1 MQRAQTAAGPTRP
14 KLLQAL
20 VDAWRQ
26 PDVRQKLAFTLAML
40 VVFRLV
46 AHVPIPDINKTQL
59 ENALDNNPVLGFLNL
74 FSGGGLDN
82 LSIVALG
89 VYPYITASIVMNLLQ
104 PMLPRLQALAQEG
117 ESGRNKIQ
125 LYTYWLAIPM
135 SLVQGY
141 GQLILLENA
150 NAITGIGFG
159 ANEWLPTISAIIT
172 MTAGTMFL
180 IWLGELITEKGVG
193 NGISLLIFAGILAS
207 FPTLF
212 NSVGQSDIGWSGIAV
227 VIAIA
232 VALVALIVFFQ
243 EAQRRIPVQYAR
255 SVFRGGRMYRQ
266 SGQSYI
272 PLRVNSA
279 GMIPLIFAFSIII
292 FPSVLAGWIT
302 GAAGEESQTWTRV
315 QVPFDTL
322 DSDEPLNTLYP
333 DLAESGRIQVNA
345 AEVEWNAAED
355 SFDDLLERINR
366 TSDANVLT
374 TVGPARARGT
384 GQALLDEAGEPLIA
398 WEVKNNDVNSE
409 FITLEDLEGNFI
421 ATTQVPTHE
430 EPPDDPFTFDI
441 AEGQQLGV
449 SPSWIVRAADWVQ
462 VNFSPGR
469 PLYWALSF
477 VLVVAFT
484 FFYTFVTFQQQ
495 NLAENLQKQGG
506 FIPGIRP
513 GRPTQ
518 DYINRVLSRITW
530 AGALFLGFVAV
541 VPFLATEFIPDS
553 TALTIS
559 STGLLI
565 VVGVALDTMR
575 QIEAQLLMRN
585 YEGFIR

>member
-1 MQRAQTAAGPTRP
+1 MQRAQTATGPTRP

-104 PMLPRLQALAQEG
+104 PMIPRLQALAQEG

-150 NAITGIGFG
+150 RAITGIGFG
-159 ANEWLPTISAIIT
+159 AEEWLPTVSAIIT

-193 NGISLLIFAGILAS
+193 NGISLIIFAGIVAS

-232 VALVALIVFFQ
+232 IALVALIVFFQ

-292 FPSVLAGWIT
+292 FPSVLAGWVT
-302 GAAGEESQTWTRV
+302 GAAGEESQTRAAV
-315 QVPFDTL
+315 QVPFASI
-322 DSDEPLNTLYP
+322 DSDESLNALYP
-333 DLAESGRIQVNA
+333 DLAPNGAFLVNN
-345 AEVEWNAAED
+345 AEIAWNAEED
-355 SFDDLLERINR
+355 TFDDLLERINQAA
-366 TSDANVLT
+366 DANVLT
-374 TVGPARARGT
+374 RVETRSDPAG
-384 GQALLDEAGEPLIA
+384 GEPLTTWRID
-398 WEVKNNDVNSE
+398 NNQIGTE
-409 FITLEDLEGNFI
+409 PITLQDTQGNFI
-421 ATTQVPTHE
+421 ALTNIATHND
-430 EPPDDPFTFDI
+430 PPDDPLTPDI
-441 AEGQQLGV
+441 AEGQTLGERPGWV
-449 SPSWIVRAADWVQ
+449 IRVADWVQ
-462 VNFSPGR
+462 LNFSPGR

>member
-40 VVFRLV
+40 VIFRLV
-46 AHVPIPDINKTQL
+46 AHVPIPDINRTQL

-104 PMLPRLQALAQEG
+104 PMIPRLQALAQEG

-135 SLVQGY
+135 SIVQGY

-150 NAITGIGFG
+150 RAITGIGFG
-159 ANEWLPTISAIIT
+159 AEEWLPTVSAIIT

-193 NGISLLIFAGILAS
+193 NGISLIIFAGIVAS

-292 FPSVLAGWIT
+292 FPSVLAGWVT
-302 GAAGEESQTWTRV
+302 GAAGEESQSRVSV
-315 QVPFDTL
+315 QVPFEAL
-322 DSDEPLNTLYP
+322 DSDELLNTLYP
-333 DLAESGRIQVNA
+333 DLGSTGLFLVNA
-345 AEVEWNAAED
+345 AEIEWDAAED
-355 SFDDLLERINR
+355 TFDDLLDRINR
-366 TSDANVLT
+366 ASDAYVLT
-374 TVGPARARGT
+374 RIESRTDPISSE
-384 GQALLDEAGEPLIA
+384 LLTTWRIDANKIGRE
-398 WEVKNNDVNSE
+398 S
-409 FITLEDLEGNFI
+409 ITLADIEGDLI
-421 ATTQVPTHE
+421 RTTGIPTHL
-430 EPPDDPFTFDI
+430 EPPDDPLTPDF
-441 AEGQQLGV
+441 AEGQTLGER
-449 SPSWIVRAADWVQ
+449 PPGIIRAAEWVQ
-462 VNFSPGR
+462 TSFSPGR

-518 DYINRVLSRITW
+518 DYINRVLGRITW

>member
-26 PDVRQKLAFTLAML
+26 PDVRRKVAFTLAML

-46 AHVPIPDINKTQL
+46 AHVPIPDINRTQL

-89 VYPYITASIVMNLLQ
+89 VYPYITASIIMNLLQ
-104 PMLPRLQALAQEG
+104 PVVPRLQALAQEG
-117 ESGRNKIQ
+117 ESGRNRIQ
-125 LYTYWLAIPM
+125 LYTYWLAVPM

-141 GQLILLENA
+141 GQLLLLENA
-150 NAITGIGFG
+150 RAITGIGFG
-159 ANEWLPTISAIIT
+159 AEEWLPTVSALIT

-193 NGISLLIFAGILAS
+193 NGISLIIFAGIVAS

-212 NSVGQSDIGWSGIAV
+212 NSVRLSDIGWSGIAI

-292 FPSVLAGWIT
+292 FPSVLAGWVT
-302 GAAGEESQTWTRV
+302 GAATEESQTRV
-315 QVPFDTL
+315 SVEVPFIPA
-322 DSDEPLNTLYP
+322 DSDVQISQLFEDGYDFTDGGSFY
-333 DLAESGRIQVNA
+333 VNEA
-345 AEVEWNAAED
+345 LVEWSRSD
-355 SFDDLLERINR
+355 TFDELLEKINR
-366 TSDANVLT
+366 EADANVLT
-374 TVGPARARGT
+374 RVESRNDPGT
-384 GQALLDEAGEPLIA
+384 GETVTA
-398 WEVKNNDVNSE
+398 WRIDANEIGSHP
-409 FITLEDLEGNFI
+409 IRLEDETGNFI
-421 ATTQVPTHE
+421 AQTEIPTHVQA
-430 EPPDDPFTFDI
+430 PDDPLTPNI
-441 AEGQQLGV
+441 AEGQTLGV
-449 SPSWIVRAADWVQ
+449 RPSWVIRAADWVQ
-462 VNFSPGR
+462 RNFSPGQA
-469 PLYWALSF
+469 LYWGLSF

-495 NLAENLQKQGG
+495 NLSENLQKQGG

-518 DYINRVLSRITW
+518 EYINRVLTRITW
-530 AGALFLGFVAV
+530 AGAIFLGFVAV

-565 VVGVALDTMR
+565 VVGVAIDTMR

>member
-40 VVFRLV
+40 VIFRLV
-46 AHVPIPDINKTQL
+46 AHVPIPDINRTQL

-104 PMLPRLQALAQEG
+104 PMIPRLQALAQEG

-135 SLVQGY
+135 SIVQGY

-150 NAITGIGFG
+150 RAITGIGFG
-159 ANEWLPTISAIIT
+159 AEEWLPTVSAIIT

-193 NGISLLIFAGILAS
+193 NGISLIIFAGIVAS

-292 FPSVLAGWIT
+292 FPSVLAGWVT
-302 GAAGEESQTWTRV
+302 GAAGEESQSRVSV
-315 QVPFDTL
+315 QVPFEAL
-322 DSDEPLNTLYP
+322 DSDELLNTLYP
-333 DLAESGRIQVNA
+333 ALGSSGLFLVNTAEI
-345 AEVEWNAAED
+345 EWDAAED
-355 SFDDLLERINR
+355 TFDDLLDRINR
-366 TSDANVLT
+366 ASDAYVLT
-374 TVGPARARGT
+374 RVESRTDPISSE
-384 GQALLDEAGEPLIA
+384 LLTTWRIDANKIGRESIILADIEG
-398 WEVKNNDVNSE
+398 
-409 FITLEDLEGNFI
+409 DLI
-421 ATTQVPTHE
+421 ATTGIPTHL
-430 EPPDDPFTFDI
+430 EPPDDPLTPDF
-441 AEGQQLGV
+441 AEGQTLGER
-449 SPSWIVRAADWVQ
+449 PPGIIRAAEWVQ
-462 VNFSPGR
+462 TSFSPGR

-518 DYINRVLSRITW
+518 DYINRVLGRITW

>member
-104 PMLPRLQALAQEG
+104 PMIPRLQALAQEG

-150 NAITGIGFG
+150 RAITGIGFG
-159 ANEWLPTISAIIT
+159 AEEWLPTVSAIIT

-193 NGISLLIFAGILAS
+193 NGISLIIFAGIVAS

-232 VALVALIVFFQ
+232 IALVALIVFFQ

-302 GAAGEESQTWTRV
+302 GAAGEESQTRAAV
-315 QVPFDTL
+315 QVPFASI
-322 DSDEPLNTLYP
+322 DSDEPLNTLLP
-333 DLAESGRIQVNA
+333 DLAPNGAFLVNN
-345 AEVEWNAAED
+345 AEIAWNAQED
-355 SFDDLLERINR
+355 TFDDVLERINQAA
-366 TSDANVLT
+366 DANVLT
-374 TVGPARARGT
+374 RVETRSDPAG
-384 GQALLDEAGEPLIA
+384 GEPLTTWRID
-398 WEVKNNDVNSE
+398 NNQIGTE
-409 FITLEDLEGNFI
+409 PITLQDTQGNFI
-421 ATTQVPTHE
+421 ALTNIPTHLE
-430 EPPDDPFTFDI
+430 QPDNPLTPDI
-441 AEGQQLGV
+441 AEGQTLGER
-449 SPSWIVRAADWVQ
+449 PGWIIRVADWVQ
-462 VNFSPGR
+462 LNFSPGR

>member
-104 PMLPRLQALAQEG
+104 PMVPRLQALAQEG

-150 NAITGIGFG
+150 RAITGIGFG
-159 ANEWLPTISAIIT
+159 AEEWLPTVSAIIT

-193 NGISLLIFAGILAS
+193 NGISLIIFAGIVAS

-232 VALVALIVFFQ
+232 IALVALIVFFQ

-302 GAAGEESQTWTRV
+302 GAAGEESQTRAAV
-315 QVPFDTL
+315 QVPFASI
-322 DSDEPLNTLYP
+322 DSDEPLNTLLP
-333 DLAESGRIQVNA
+333 DLAPNGAFLVNN
-345 AEVEWNAAED
+345 AEIAWNAQED
-355 SFDDLLERINR
+355 TFDDVLERINQAA
-366 TSDANVLT
+366 DANVLT
-374 TVGPARARGT
+374 RVETRSDPAG
-384 GQALLDEAGEPLIA
+384 GEPLTTWRID
-398 WEVKNNDVNSE
+398 NNQIGTE
-409 FITLEDLEGNFI
+409 PITLQDTQGNFI
-421 ATTQVPTHE
+421 ALTNIATHND
-430 EPPDDPFTFDI
+430 PPDNPLTPDI
-441 AEGQQLGV
+441 AEGQTLGER
-449 SPSWIVRAADWVQ
+449 PGWIIRVADWVQ
-462 VNFSPGR
+462 LNFSPGR

>member
-40 VVFRLV
+40 VIFRLV
-46 AHVPIPDINKTQL
+46 AHVPIPDINRTQL
-59 ENALDNNPVLGFLNL
+59 ENALANNPVLGFLNL

-104 PMLPRLQALAQEG
+104 PMIPRLQALAQEG

-135 SLVQGY
+135 SIVQGY

-150 NAITGIGFG
+150 RAITGIGFG
-159 ANEWLPTISAIIT
+159 AEEWLPTVSAIIT

-193 NGISLLIFAGILAS
+193 NGISLIIFAGIVAS

-292 FPSVLAGWIT
+292 FPSVLAGWVT
-302 GAAGEESQTWTRV
+302 GAAGEESQSRVSV
-315 QVPFDTL
+315 QVPFEAL
-322 DSDEPLNTLYP
+322 DSDELLNTLYP
-333 DLAESGRIQVNA
+333 DLGSTGLFLVNA
-345 AEVEWNAAED
+345 AEIEWDAAED
-355 SFDDLLERINR
+355 TFDDLLDRINR
-366 TSDANVLT
+366 ASDAYVLT
-374 TVGPARARGT
+374 RVESRTDPISSE
-384 GQALLDEAGEPLIA
+384 LLTTWRIDANKIGRE
-398 WEVKNNDVNSE
+398 S
-409 FITLEDLEGNFI
+409 ITLADIEGNLI
-421 ATTQVPTHE
+421 ATTGIPTHL
-430 EPPDDPFTFDI
+430 EPPDDPLTPDF
-441 AEGQQLGV
+441 AEGQTLGER
-449 SPSWIVRAADWVQ
+449 PPGIIRAAEWVQ
-462 VNFSPGR
+462 TSFSPGR

-518 DYINRVLSRITW
+518 DYINRVLGRITW

-575 QIEAQLLMRN
+575 QIEAQVLMRN

>member
-26 PDVRQKLAFTLAML
+26 PDVRRKVAFTLAML
-40 VVFRLV
+40 VIFRLV
-46 AHVPIPDINKTQL
+46 AHVPIPDVERTQL

-89 VYPYITASIVMNLLQ
+89 VYPYITASIIMNLLQ
-104 PMLPRLQALAQEG
+104 PVVPKLQALAQEG
-117 ESGRNKIQ
+117 ESGRNRIQ
-125 LYTYWLAIPM
+125 LYTYWLAVPM
-135 SLVQGY
+135 SIVQGY
-141 GQLILLENA
+141 GQLLLLENA
-150 NAITGIGFG
+150 RAITGIGFG
-159 ANEWLPTISAIIT
+159 GEEWLPTISALIT

-193 NGISLLIFAGILAS
+193 NGISLIIFAGIVAS

-212 NSVGQSDIGWSGIAV
+212 NSVRLSDIGWSGIAV
-227 VIAIA
+227 VLAIA

-292 FPSVLAGWIT
+292 FPSVLAGWVT
-302 GAAGEESQTWTRV
+302 GAATEESQTRV
-315 QVPFDTL
+315 SVEVPFML
-322 DSDEPLNTLYP
+322 ADSDEQLSELFSETALS
-333 DLAESGRIQVNA
+333 ERGRFRVNA
-345 AEVEWNAAED
+345 AEIEWSETD
-355 SFDDLLERINR
+355 TFDDVLDRINQDA
-366 TSDANVLT
+366 DANVLAR
-374 TVGPARARGT
+374 VEGRADPATNEPIPAWRIDNIAIG
-384 GQALLDEAGEPLIA
+384 ALPI
-398 WEVKNNDVNSE
+398 V
-409 FITLEDLEGNFI
+409 LEDVEGNFI
-421 ATTQVPTHE
+421 ATTQIATHLE
-430 EPPDDPFTFDI
+430 EPDDPGTRDV
-441 AEGQQLGV
+441 AEGQTLGERPGWV
-449 SPSWIVRAADWVQ
+449 IRAADWVQ
-462 VNFSPGR
+462 RNFSPGQA
-469 PLYWALSF
+469 LYWALSF

-495 NLAENLQKQGG
+495 NLSENLQKQGG

-518 DYINRVLSRITW
+518 EYINRVLTRITW

-565 VVGVALDTMR
+565 VVGVAIDTMR

>member
-1 MQRAQTAAGPTRP
+1 M
-14 KLLQAL
+14 
-20 VDAWRQ
+20 
-26 PDVRQKLAFTLAML
+26 
-40 VVFRLV
+40 
-46 AHVPIPDINKTQL
+46 
-59 ENALDNNPVLGFLNL
+59 
-74 FSGGGLDN
+74 
-82 LSIVALG
+82 ALG
-89 VYPYITASIVMNLLQ
+89 VYPYITASIIMNLLQ
-104 PMLPRLQALAQEG
+104 PVVPKLQALAQEG
-117 ESGRNKIQ
+117 ESGRNRIQ
-125 LYTYWLAIPM
+125 LYTYWLAVPM
-135 SLVQGY
+135 SIVQGY
-141 GQLILLENA
+141 GQLLLLENA
-150 NAITGIGFG
+150 RAIAGIGFG
-159 ANEWLPTISAIIT
+159 GEEWLPTISALIT

-193 NGISLLIFAGILAS
+193 NGISLIIFAGIVAS

-212 NSVGQSDIGWSGIAV
+212 NSVRLSDIGWSGIAV
-227 VIAIA
+227 VLAIA

-292 FPSVLAGWIT
+292 FPSVLAGWVT
-302 GAAGEESQTWTRV
+302 GAATEESQTRV
-315 QVPFDTL
+315 SVEVPFIPA
-322 DSDEPLNTLYP
+322 DSDEQVSELF
-333 DLAESGRIQVNA
+333 SGTALSERGRFKVNA
-345 AEVEWNAAED
+345 AEIEWSGTD
-355 SFDDLLERINR
+355 TFDDVLDRINQDA
-366 TSDANVLT
+366 DANVLAR
-374 TVGPARARGT
+374 VEGRADPAT
-384 GQALLDEAGEPLIA
+384 GETINAWRIDNIAIGALPI
-398 WEVKNNDVNSE
+398 V
-409 FITLEDLEGNFI
+409 LEDVEGNFI
-421 ATTQVPTHE
+421 ATTQIATHLE
-430 EPPDDPFTFDI
+430 EPDDPGTRDV
-441 AEGQQLGV
+441 AEGQTLGERPGWV
-449 SPSWIVRAADWVQ
+449 IRAADWVQ
-462 VNFSPGR
+462 RNFSPGQA
-469 PLYWALSF
+469 LYWALSF

-495 NLAENLQKQGG
+495 NLSENLQKQGG

-518 DYINRVLSRITW
+518 EYINRVLTRITW

-565 VVGVALDTMR
+565 VVGVAIDTMR

>member
-26 PDVRQKLAFTLAML
+26 PDVRRKVAFTLAML

-46 AHVPIPDINKTQL
+46 AHVPIPDINRTQL

-89 VYPYITASIVMNLLQ
+89 VYPYITASIIMNLLQ
-104 PMLPRLQALAQEG
+104 PVVPRLQALAQEG
-117 ESGRNKIQ
+117 ESGRNRIQ
-125 LYTYWLAIPM
+125 LYTYWLAVPM

-141 GQLILLENA
+141 GQLLLLENA
-150 NAITGIGFG
+150 RAITGIGFG
-159 ANEWLPTISAIIT
+159 AEEWLPTVSALIT

-193 NGISLLIFAGILAS
+193 NGISLIIFAGIVAS

-212 NSVGQSDIGWSGIAV
+212 NSVRLSDIGWSGIAI

-292 FPSVLAGWIT
+292 FPSVLAGWVT
-302 GAAGEESQTWTRV
+302 GAATEESQTRV
-315 QVPFDTL
+315 SVEVPFIPA
-322 DSDEPLNTLYP
+322 DSDVQISQLFTDGY
-333 DLAESGRIQVNA
+333 DLAEGGSFYVNEA
-345 AEVEWNAAED
+345 LVEWSRSD
-355 SFDDLLERINR
+355 TFDELLEKINR
-366 TSDANVLT
+366 EADANVLT
-374 TVGPARARGT
+374 RVESRNDPGT
-384 GQALLDEAGEPLIA
+384 GETVTA
-398 WEVKNNDVNSE
+398 WRIDANEIGSKP
-409 FITLEDLEGNFI
+409 IRLEDESGNFI
-421 ATTQVPTHE
+421 AQTEIPTHVQA
-430 EPPDDPFTFDI
+430 PDDPLTPNI
-441 AEGQQLGV
+441 AEGQTLGV
-449 SPSWIVRAADWVQ
+449 RPGWVIRAADWVQ
-462 VNFSPGR
+462 RNFSPGQA
-469 PLYWALSF
+469 LYWGLSF
-477 VLVVAFT
+477 VLVASPSPSST
-484 FFYTFVTFQQQ
+484 RSSPSSSRTSPRTSRSR
-495 NLAENLQKQGG
+495 AASSPASG
-506 FIPGIRP
+506 PA
-513 GRPTQ
+513 GRRRST
-518 DYINRVLSRITW
+518 
-530 AGALFLGFVAV
+530 
-541 VPFLATEFIPDS
+541 S
-553 TALTIS
+553 TACSPGSPGPARS
-559 STGLLI
+559 SSASSPSCPSSPPNSSPTAPPSPSPAPGC
-565 VVGVALDTMR
+565 
-575 QIEAQLLMRN
+575 
-585 YEGFIR
+585 

>member
-40 VVFRLV
+40 VIFRLV
-46 AHVPIPDINKTQL
+46 AHVPIPDINRTQL
-59 ENALDNNPVLGFLNL
+59 ENALANNPVLGFLNL

-104 PMLPRLQALAQEG
+104 PMIPRLQALAQEG

-135 SLVQGY
+135 SIVQGY

-150 NAITGIGFG
+150 RAITGIGFG
-159 ANEWLPTISAIIT
+159 AEEWLPTVSAIIT

-193 NGISLLIFAGILAS
+193 NGISLIIFAGIVAS

-292 FPSVLAGWIT
+292 FPSVLAGWVT
-302 GAAGEESQTWTRV
+302 GAAGEESQSRVSV
-315 QVPFDTL
+315 QVPFEAL
-322 DSDEPLNTLYP
+322 DSDELLNTLYP
-333 DLAESGRIQVNA
+333 ALGSTGLFLVNTAEI
-345 AEVEWNAAED
+345 EWDAAED
-355 SFDDLLERINR
+355 TFDDLLDRINR
-366 TSDANVLT
+366 ASDAYVLT
-374 TVGPARARGT
+374 RVESRTDPISSE
-384 GQALLDEAGEPLIA
+384 LLTTWRIDANKIGRESIILADIEG
-398 WEVKNNDVNSE
+398 
-409 FITLEDLEGNFI
+409 DLI
-421 ATTQVPTHE
+421 ATTGIPTHL
-430 EPPDDPFTFDI
+430 EPPDDPLTPDF
-441 AEGQQLGV
+441 AEGQTLGER
-449 SPSWIVRAADWVQ
+449 PPGIIRAAEWVQ
-462 VNFSPGR
+462 TSFSPGR

-518 DYINRVLSRITW
+518 DYINRVLGRITW

>member
-1 MQRAQTAAGPTRP
+1 MQRAQTATGPTRP

-104 PMLPRLQALAQEG
+104 PMIPRLQALAQEG
-117 ESGRNKIQ
+117 ESGRNRIQ

-150 NAITGIGFG
+150 RAITGIGFG
-159 ANEWLPTISAIIT
+159 AEEWLPTVSAIIT

-193 NGISLLIFAGILAS
+193 NGISLIIFAGIVAS

-232 VALVALIVFFQ
+232 IALVALIVFFQ

-302 GAAGEESQTWTRV
+302 GAAGEESQTRAAV
-315 QVPFDTL
+315 QVPFASI
-322 DSDEPLNTLYP
+322 DSDESLNTLYP
-333 DLAESGRIQVNA
+333 DLAPNGSFLVNN
-345 AEVEWNAAED
+345 AEIAWNAEED
-355 SFDDLLERINR
+355 TFDDLLERINQAA
-366 TSDANVLT
+366 DANVLT
-374 TVGPARARGT
+374 RVETRSDPAG
-384 GQALLDEAGEPLIA
+384 GEPLTTWRID
-398 WEVKNNDVNSE
+398 NNQIGTE
-409 FITLEDLEGNFI
+409 PITLQDTQGNFI
-421 ATTQVPTHE
+421 ALTNIATHND
-430 EPPDDPFTFDI
+430 PPDDPLTPDI
-441 AEGQQLGV
+441 AEGQTLGERPGWV
-449 SPSWIVRAADWVQ
+449 IRVADWVQ
-462 VNFSPGR
+462 LNFSPGR

>member
-104 PMLPRLQALAQEG
+104 PMIPKLQALAQEG
-117 ESGRNKIQ
+117 ETGRNRIQ

-135 SLVQGY
+135 SIVQGY

-150 NAITGIGFG
+150 RAITGIGFG
-159 ANEWLPTISAIIT
+159 PDEWLPTVSAIIT

-193 NGISLLIFAGILAS
+193 NGISLIIFAGIIAS

-232 VALVALIVFFQ
+232 IALVALIVFFQ

-302 GAAGEESQTWTRV
+302 GAAGEESQTRAAV
-315 QVPFDTL
+315 EVPFASL
-322 DSDEPLNTLYP
+322 DSDERLNTLLP
-333 DLAESGRIQVNA
+333 ELAASGLFLVNE
-345 AEVEWNAAED
+345 AEIAWNAEAD
-355 SFDDLLERINR
+355 TFDDVLERINQA
-366 TSDANVLT
+366 SDANVLT
-374 TVGPARARGT
+374 RVETRSDPT
-384 GQALLDEAGEPLIA
+384 GGEPLTTWRID
-398 WEVKNNDVNSE
+398 NNAIGTE
-409 FITLEDLEGNFI
+409 PITLQDLEGNFI
-421 ATTQVPTHE
+421 ALTDIPTHE
-430 EPPDDPFTFDI
+430 EEPDNPLTPDF
-441 AEGQQLGV
+441 AEGQTLGERPGWV
-449 SPSWIVRAADWVQ
+449 VRVADWVQ
-462 VNFSPGR
+462 INFSPGR

>member
-40 VVFRLV
+40 VIFRLV
-46 AHVPIPDINKTQL
+46 AHVPIPDINRTQL
-59 ENALDNNPVLGFLNL
+59 ENALANNPVLGFLNL

-104 PMLPRLQALAQEG
+104 PMIPRLQALAQEG

-135 SLVQGY
+135 SIVQGY

-150 NAITGIGFG
+150 RAITGIGFG
-159 ANEWLPTISAIIT
+159 AEEWLPTVSAIIT

-193 NGISLLIFAGILAS
+193 NGISLIIFAGIVAS

-292 FPSVLAGWIT
+292 FPSVLAGWVT
-302 GAAGEESQTWTRV
+302 GAAGEESQSRVSV
-315 QVPFDTL
+315 QVPFEAL
-322 DSDEPLNTLYP
+322 DSDELLNTLYP
-333 DLAESGRIQVNA
+333 ALGSTGLFLVNTAEI
-345 AEVEWNAAED
+345 EWDAAED
-355 SFDDLLERINR
+355 TFDDLLDRINR
-366 TSDANVLT
+366 ASDAYVLT
-374 TVGPARARGT
+374 RVESRTDPISSE
-384 GQALLDEAGEPLIA
+384 LLTTWRIDANKIGRE
-398 WEVKNNDVNSE
+398 S
-409 FITLEDLEGNFI
+409 ITLADIEGNLI
-421 ATTQVPTHE
+421 ATTGIPTHL
-430 EPPDDPFTFDI
+430 EPPDDPLTPDF
-441 AEGQQLGV
+441 AEGQTLGER
-449 SPSWIVRAADWVQ
+449 PPGIIRAAEWVQ
-462 VNFSPGR
+462 TSFSPGR

-518 DYINRVLSRITW
+518 DYINRVLGRITW

>member
-1 MQRAQTAAGPTRP
+1 MQRAQTATGPTRP

-104 PMLPRLQALAQEG
+104 PMIPRLQALAQEG

-150 NAITGIGFG
+150 RAITGIGFG
-159 ANEWLPTISAIIT
+159 AEEWLPTVSAIIT

-193 NGISLLIFAGILAS
+193 NGISLIIFAGIVAS

-232 VALVALIVFFQ
+232 IALVALIVFFQ

-292 FPSVLAGWIT
+292 FPSVLAGWVT
-302 GAAGEESQTWTRV
+302 GAAGEESQTRAAV
-315 QVPFDTL
+315 QVPFASI
-322 DSDEPLNTLYP
+322 DSDEPLNALYP
-333 DLAESGRIQVNA
+333 DLAPNGSFLVNN
-345 AEVEWNAAED
+345 AEIAWNAEED
-355 SFDDLLERINR
+355 TFDDLLERINQAA
-366 TSDANVLT
+366 DANVLT
-374 TVGPARARGT
+374 RVETRSDPAG
-384 GQALLDEAGEPLIA
+384 GEPLTTWRID
-398 WEVKNNDVNSE
+398 NNQIGTE
-409 FITLEDLEGNFI
+409 PITLQDTQGNFI
-421 ATTQVPTHE
+421 ALTNIATHND
-430 EPPDDPFTFDI
+430 PPDDPLTPDI
-441 AEGQQLGV
+441 AEGQTLGERPGWV
-449 SPSWIVRAADWVQ
+449 IRVADWVQ
-462 VNFSPGR
+462 LNFSPGR

>member
-1 MQRAQTAAGPTRP
+1 MQRAQTSAGPARP

-26 PDVRQKLAFTLAML
+26 PDVRQKLAFTLSML
-40 VVFRLV
+40 VIFRLV
-46 AHVPIPDINKTQL
+46 AHVPLPDVNLVQL
-59 ENALDNNPVLGFLNL
+59 DNALDNNPVLGFLNL

-89 VYPYITASIVMNLLQ
+89 VYPYITASIVMNLLT
-104 PMLPRLQALAQEG
+104 PMVPRLQALAQEG
-117 ESGRNKIQ
+117 ESGRNRIT

-135 SLVQGY
+135 SVIQGY
-141 GQLILLENA
+141 GQLLLLENA
-150 NAITGIGFG
+150 NAISGIGFTG
-159 ANEWLPTISAIIT
+159 AEALPTASAVISL
-172 MTAGTMFL
+172 TAGTMFL

-193 NGISLLIFAGILAS
+193 NGISLLIFAGIVAS

-212 NSVGQSDIGWSGIAV
+212 NSVRLSDVGWSGIAI
-227 VIAIA
+227 VIGIA
-232 VALVALIVFFQ
+232 VILVALIVFFQ

-292 FPSVLAGWIT
+292 FPSVLAGWVT
-302 GAAGEESQTWTRV
+302 GTASESNTRASVTLPFEAEASELPLSEAFSGISAEGLFRVNDGEIAFV
-315 QVPFDTL
+315 
-322 DSDEPLNTLYP
+322 
-333 DLAESGRIQVNA
+333 
-345 AEVEWNAAED
+345 AAED
-355 SFDDLLERINR
+355 SFDDVVDRINR
-366 TSDANVLT
+366 NSDANVLT
-374 TVGPARARGT
+374 QVETRRLNDADPESAVVPTWRIDAN
-384 GQALLDEAGEPLIA
+384 EIGET
-398 WEVKNNDVNSE
+398 
-409 FITLEDLEGNFI
+409 FIVLEDLEGNFI
-421 ATTQVPTHE
+421 ATTQVATHLD
-430 EPPDDPFTFDI
+430 PPDSPFTVDLV
-441 AEGQQLGV
+441 EGQTIGQRPALL
-449 SPSWIVRAADWVQ
+449 VRVADWVEE
-462 VNFSPGR
+462 NFSPGR

-477 VLVVAFT
+477 VLVVAFA
-484 FFYTFVTFQQQ
+484 FFYTMITFTQQ

-506 FIPGIRP
+506 FVPGIRP
-513 GRPTQ
+513 GRPTH
-518 DYINRVLSRITW
+518 DYITGVLYRITW

>member
-104 PMLPRLQALAQEG
+104 PMIPRLQALAQEG
-117 ESGRNKIQ
+117 ETGRNRIQ

-150 NAITGIGFG
+150 RAITGIGFG
-159 ANEWLPTISAIIT
+159 AEEWLPTVSAIIT

-193 NGISLLIFAGILAS
+193 NGISLIIFAGIVAS

-232 VALVALIVFFQ
+232 IALVALIVFFQ

-302 GAAGEESQTWTRV
+302 GAAGEESQTRAAV
-315 QVPFDTL
+315 QIPFASI
-322 DSDEPLNTLYP
+322 DSDEPLNTLLP
-333 DLAESGRIQVNA
+333 DLAPNGAFLVNN
-345 AEVEWNAAED
+345 AEIAWNAQED
-355 SFDDLLERINR
+355 TFDDVLERINQAA
-366 TSDANVLT
+366 DANVLT
-374 TVGPARARGT
+374 RVETRSDPAG
-384 GQALLDEAGEPLIA
+384 GEPLTTWRID
-398 WEVKNNDVNSE
+398 NNQIGTE
-409 FITLEDLEGNFI
+409 PITLQDTQGNFI
-421 ATTQVPTHE
+421 ALTNIPTHLE
-430 EPPDDPFTFDI
+430 QPDNPLTPDI
-441 AEGQQLGV
+441 AEGQTLGER
-449 SPSWIVRAADWVQ
+449 PGWIIRVADWVQ
-462 VNFSPGR
+462 LNFSPGR

>member
-1 MQRAQTAAGPTRP
+1 MQRAQTATGPTRP

-104 PMLPRLQALAQEG
+104 PMIPRLQALAQEG

-150 NAITGIGFG
+150 RAITGIGFG
-159 ANEWLPTISAIIT
+159 AEEWLPTVSAIIT

-193 NGISLLIFAGILAS
+193 NGISLIIFAGIVAS

-232 VALVALIVFFQ
+232 IALVALIVFFQ

-302 GAAGEESQTWTRV
+302 GAAGEESQTRAAV
-315 QVPFDTL
+315 QVPFASI
-322 DSDEPLNTLYP
+322 DSDESLNTLYP
-333 DLAESGRIQVNA
+333 DLAPNGSFLVNN
-345 AEVEWNAAED
+345 AEIAWNAEED
-355 SFDDLLERINR
+355 TFDDLLERINQAA
-366 TSDANVLT
+366 DANVLT
-374 TVGPARARGT
+374 RVETRSDPAG
-384 GQALLDEAGEPLIA
+384 GEPLTTWRID
-398 WEVKNNDVNSE
+398 NNQIGTE
-409 FITLEDLEGNFI
+409 PITLQDTQGNFI
-421 ATTQVPTHE
+421 ALTNIATHND
-430 EPPDDPFTFDI
+430 PPDDPLTPDI
-441 AEGQQLGV
+441 AEGQTLGER
-449 SPSWIVRAADWVQ
+449 PGWIIRVADWVQ
-462 VNFSPGR
+462 LNFSPGR

>member
-104 PMLPRLQALAQEG
+104 PMIPKLQALAQEG
-117 ESGRNKIQ
+117 ESGRNRIQ

-135 SLVQGY
+135 SIVQGY

-150 NAITGIGFG
+150 RAITGIGFG
-159 ANEWLPTISAIIT
+159 AEEWLPTISAIIT

-193 NGISLLIFAGILAS
+193 NGISLIIFAGIVAS

-232 VALVALIVFFQ
+232 IALVALIVFFQ

-292 FPSVLAGWIT
+292 FPSVLAGWVT
-302 GAAGEESQTWTRV
+302 GAAGEESQTRV
-315 QVPFDTL
+315 AVELPFDRL

-333 DLAESGRIQVNA
+333 DLADSGTIQINDA
-345 AEVEWNAAED
+345 QIAWTAAED
-355 SFDDLLERINR
+355 TFDDLLERINQAA
-366 TSDANVLT
+366 DANVLT
-374 TVGPARARGT
+374 RIETRNDPTGGPS
-384 GQALLDEAGEPLIA
+384 I
-398 WEVKNNDVNSE
+398 NSWRIDANAIGPHP
-409 FITLEDLEGNFI
+409 ITLTDIEGNLI
-421 ATTQVPTHE
+421 TLTNIPTHLE
-430 EPPDDPFTFDI
+430 EPDNPLTPDF
-441 AEGQQLGV
+441 AEGQTLGERPGWV
-449 SPSWIVRAADWVQ
+449 VRVAEWVQ
-462 VNFSPGR
+462 TNFSPGR

>member
-104 PMLPRLQALAQEG
+104 PMIPRLQALAQEG

-150 NAITGIGFG
+150 RAITGIGFG
-159 ANEWLPTISAIIT
+159 AEEWLPTVSAIIT

-193 NGISLLIFAGILAS
+193 NGISLLIFAGIVAS

-232 VALVALIVFFQ
+232 IALVALIVFFQ

-292 FPSVLAGWIT
+292 FPSVLAGWVT
-302 GAAGEESQTWTRV
+302 GAAGEESQSRAAV
-315 QVPFDTL
+315 EVPFIAVDA
-322 DSDEPLNTLYP
+322 DEPLNTLYP
-333 DLAESGRIQVNA
+333 DLAASGTILVNE
-345 AEVEWNAAED
+345 AEIEWNAEED
-355 SFDDLLERINR
+355 SFDDVLERINQA
-366 TSDANVLT
+366 SDANVLT
-374 TVGPARARGT
+374 RVETRPDPGG
-384 GQALLDEAGEPLIA
+384 GEALTTWRID
-398 WEVKNNDVNSE
+398 NNEIGAVPIILRD
-409 FITLEDLEGNFI
+409 IEGNFI
-421 ATTQVPTHE
+421 RLTDIPRDDEQ
-430 EPPDDPFTFDI
+430 PDDPLTPDI
-441 AEGQQLGV
+441 AEGQTIGER
-449 SPSWIVRAADWVQ
+449 PAWIVRAADWVQ
-462 VNFSPGR
+462 TNFSPGR

>member
-40 VVFRLV
+40 VIFRLV

-104 PMLPRLQALAQEG
+104 PMIPRLQALAQEG

-135 SLVQGY
+135 SIVQGY

-150 NAITGIGFG
+150 RAITGIGFG
-159 ANEWLPTISAIIT
+159 AEEWLPTISAIIT

-227 VIAIA
+227 VIGIA

-292 FPSVLAGWIT
+292 FPSVLAGWVT
-302 GAAGEESQTWTRV
+302 GAAGEESQSRVSV
-315 QVPFDTL
+315 QVPFDPL
-322 DSDEPLNTLYP
+322 DSDELLDTLYP
-333 DLAESGRIQVNA
+333 ALGASGLFVVNA
-345 AEVEWNAAED
+345 AEIEWDASED
-355 SFDDLLERINR
+355 TFDDLLDRINR
-366 TSDANVLT
+366 ASDANVLT
-374 TVGPARARGT
+374 RVESRTDPISGE
-384 GQALLDEAGEPLIA
+384 LLTTWRID
-398 WEVKNNDVNSE
+398 NNKIGRE
-409 FITLEDLEGNFI
+409 TITLADIEGDLI
-421 ATTQVPTHE
+421 STTGIPTHL
-430 EPPDDPFTFDI
+430 EPPDDPLTPDF
-441 AEGQQLGV
+441 AEGQTLGER
-449 SPSWIVRAADWVQ
+449 PPGIVRAADWVQ
-462 VNFSPGR
+462 TNFSPGR

-518 DYINRVLSRITW
+518 DYINRVLGRITW

>member
-1 MQRAQTAAGPTRP
+1 MQRAQTATGPTRP

-104 PMLPRLQALAQEG
+104 PMIPRLQALAQEG

-150 NAITGIGFG
+150 RAITGIGFG
-159 ANEWLPTISAIIT
+159 AEEWLPTVSAIIT

-193 NGISLLIFAGILAS
+193 NGISLIIFAGIVAS

-232 VALVALIVFFQ
+232 IALVALIVFFQ

-302 GAAGEESQTWTRV
+302 GAAGEESQTRAAV
-315 QVPFDTL
+315 QVPFASI
-322 DSDEPLNTLYP
+322 DSDESLSTLYP
-333 DLAESGRIQVNA
+333 DLAPNGSFLVNN
-345 AEVEWNAAED
+345 AEIAWNAEED
-355 SFDDLLERINR
+355 TFDDLLERINQAA
-366 TSDANVLT
+366 DANVLT
-374 TVGPARARGT
+374 RVETRSDPAG
-384 GQALLDEAGEPLIA
+384 GEPLTTWRID
-398 WEVKNNDVNSE
+398 NNQIGTE
-409 FITLEDLEGNFI
+409 PITLQDTQGNFI
-421 ATTQVPTHE
+421 ALTNIATHND
-430 EPPDDPFTFDI
+430 PPDDPLTPDI
-441 AEGQQLGV
+441 AEGQTLGER
-449 SPSWIVRAADWVQ
+449 PGWIIRVADWVQ
-462 VNFSPGR
+462 LNFSPGR

>member
-26 PDVRQKLAFTLAML
+26 PDVRRKVAFTLAML

-46 AHVPIPDINKTQL
+46 AHVPIPDINRTQL

-89 VYPYITASIVMNLLQ
+89 VYPYITASIIMNLLQ
-104 PMLPRLQALAQEG
+104 PVVPRLQALAQEG
-117 ESGRNKIQ
+117 ESGRNRIQ
-125 LYTYWLAIPM
+125 LYTYWLAVPM

-141 GQLILLENA
+141 GQLLLLENA
-150 NAITGIGFG
+150 RAITGIGFG
-159 ANEWLPTISAIIT
+159 AEEWLPTASALIT

-193 NGISLLIFAGILAS
+193 NGISLIIFAGIVAS

-212 NSVGQSDIGWSGIAV
+212 NSVRLSDIGWSGIAI

-292 FPSVLAGWIT
+292 FPSVLAGWVT
-302 GAAGEESQTWTRV
+302 GAATEESQTRV
-315 QVPFDTL
+315 SVEVPFIPA
-322 DSDEPLNTLYP
+322 DSDVQISQLFTDGY
-333 DLAESGRIQVNA
+333 DLTEGGSFYVNEA
-345 AEVEWNAAED
+345 LVEWSRSD
-355 SFDDLLERINR
+355 TFDELLEKINR
-366 TSDANVLT
+366 EADANVLT
-374 TVGPARARGT
+374 RVESRNDPGT
-384 GQALLDEAGEPLIA
+384 GETVTA
-398 WEVKNNDVNSE
+398 WRIDANEIGSKP
-409 FITLEDLEGNFI
+409 IRLEDDSGNFI
-421 ATTQVPTHE
+421 AQTEIPTHVQA
-430 EPPDDPFTFDI
+430 PDDPLTPNI
-441 AEGQQLGV
+441 AEGQTLGV
-449 SPSWIVRAADWVQ
+449 RPGWVIRAADWVQ
-462 VNFSPGR
+462 RNFSPGQA
-469 PLYWALSF
+469 LYWGLSF

-495 NLAENLQKQGG
+495 NLSENLQKQGG

-518 DYINRVLSRITW
+518 EYINRVLTRITW
-530 AGALFLGFVAV
+530 AGAIFLGFVAV

-565 VVGVALDTMR
+565 VVGVAIDTMR

>member
-26 PDVRQKLAFTLAML
+26 PDVRQKVAFTLAML

-46 AHVPIPDINKTQL
+46 AHVPIPDINRTQL

-89 VYPYITASIVMNLLQ
+89 VYPYITASIIMNLLQ
-104 PMLPRLQALAQEG
+104 PVLPKLQALAQEG
-117 ESGRNKIQ
+117 ESGRNRIQ
-125 LYTYWLAIPM
+125 LYTYWLAVPM

-141 GQLILLENA
+141 GQLLLLENA
-150 NAITGIGFG
+150 RAITGIGFG
-159 ANEWLPTISAIIT
+159 AEEWLPTLSALIT

-193 NGISLLIFAGILAS
+193 NGISLIIFAGIVAS

-212 NSVGQSDIGWSGIAV
+212 NSVRLSDIGWSGIAV
-227 VIAIA
+227 VLAIA

-292 FPSVLAGWIT
+292 FPSVLAGWVT
-302 GAAGEESQTWTRV
+302 GAATEESQTRV
-315 QVPFDTL
+315 SVEVPFIPA
-322 DSDEPLNTLYP
+322 DSDETL
-333 DLAESGRIQVNA
+333 LELFSGTELSESGRFKVNA
-345 AEVEWNAAED
+345 AEVEWANTD
-355 SFDDLLERINR
+355 SFDDVLDRINQDA
-366 TSDANVLT
+366 DANVLT
-374 TVGPARARGT
+374 RVEGRTDPAT
-384 GQALLDEAGEPLIA
+384 GEAVNAWRIDNNAIGALPI
-398 WEVKNNDVNSE
+398 V
-409 FITLEDLEGNFI
+409 LEDVEGNFI
-421 ATTQVPTHE
+421 QTTRIATHLE
-430 EPPDDPFTFDI
+430 APDDPGTQDV
-441 AEGQQLGV
+441 AEGQTLGERPGWV
-449 SPSWIVRAADWVQ
+449 IRAADWVQ
-462 VNFSPGR
+462 RNFSPGQA
-469 PLYWALSF
+469 LYWALSF

-495 NLAENLQKQGG
+495 NLSENLQKQGG

-518 DYINRVLSRITW
+518 EYINRVLTRITW

-565 VVGVALDTMR
+565 VVGVAIDTMR

>member
-40 VVFRLV
+40 VIFRLV
-46 AHVPIPDINKTQL
+46 AHVPIPDINRTQL

-104 PMLPRLQALAQEG
+104 PMIPRLQALAQEG

-135 SLVQGY
+135 SIVQGY

-150 NAITGIGFG
+150 RAITGIGFG
-159 ANEWLPTISAIIT
+159 AEEWLPTVSAIIT

-193 NGISLLIFAGILAS
+193 NGISLIIFAGIVAS

-292 FPSVLAGWIT
+292 FPSVLAGWVT
-302 GAAGEESQTWTRV
+302 GAAGEESQSRVSV
-315 QVPFDTL
+315 QVPFEAL
-322 DSDEPLNTLYP
+322 DSDELLNTLYP
-333 DLAESGRIQVNA
+333 ALGSTGLFLVNTAEI
-345 AEVEWNAAED
+345 EWDAAED
-355 SFDDLLERINR
+355 TFDDLLDRINR
-366 TSDANVLT
+366 ASDAYVLT
-374 TVGPARARGT
+374 RVESRTDPISSE
-384 GQALLDEAGEPLIA
+384 LLTTWRIDANKIGRE
-398 WEVKNNDVNSE
+398 S
-409 FITLEDLEGNFI
+409 ITLADIEGNLI
-421 ATTQVPTHE
+421 ATTGIPTHL
-430 EPPDDPFTFDI
+430 EPPDDPLTPDF
-441 AEGQQLGV
+441 AEGQTLGER
-449 SPSWIVRAADWVQ
+449 PPGIIRAAEWVQ
-462 VNFSPGR
+462 TSFSPGR

-518 DYINRVLSRITW
+518 DYINRVLGRITW